1 MITLLQQSK
10 LASEITEQVKMA
22 AIKAAKDILDAD
34 ITNAMFYGSQ
44 AAYDKLTGQAQRI
57 TSMSANGNR
66 GIINALSEIIAA
78 GATSETLSDA
88 DIQAAVPGAI
98 EKLAGLRK
106 QDKDVRATIQSQF
119 EAGKW
124 VDAGAAIIYN
134 GKRYLVNQSHR
145 MQAGW
150 EPDKAP
156 ALFRPADI
164 DAATGYPVWVQ
175 PQGAHDAYK
184 KDAIVTHKGENWTN
198 QIDANVWEPGV
209 YGWVKAA

>member
-57 TSMSANGNR
+57 TSMSASGNR

-78 GATSETLSDA
+78 GATSETLTDA
-88 DIQAAVPGAI
+88 QIAAAVPGAI
-98 EKLAGLRK
+98 EKLAGVRK
-106 QDKDVRATIQSQF
+106 DEKTVVPTLQSAWAANVWVK
-119 EAGKW
+119 AG
-124 VDAGAAIIYN
+124 DAITYN
-134 GKRYLVNQSHR
+134 AKRYLVNQSHKT
-145 MQAGW
+145 QAGW

-156 ALFRPADI
+156 ALFRQADI
-164 DAATGYPVWVQ
+164 DTATGFPVWVQ
-175 PQGAHDAYK
+175 PQGAHDAYALGAKVVHKSK
-184 KDAIVTHKGENWTN
+184 KWESLIA
-198 QIDANVWEPGV
+198 ANVWEPGV
-209 YGWVKAA
+209 YGWKEVV